1 MSRRIPLSQL
11 LIEGARYQ
19 YRRLAV
25 DMGGMARTVN
35 LKTGKPAIFHD
46 ISPRFLYG
54 QTVNAEAI
62 LKGHFS
68 YAGQNLDVGTQ
79 GDPWTVAVPSTKFA
93 TWLHGFEWLNDL
105 AVSHDRYAAIRA
117 RGLVDKWVVIYGSWN
132 PFSWAPD
139 VLAERLYH
147 WLSVWSPL
155 LTGDKLS
162 EAAQARRSSVMRQLK
177 RLRKTYKRTSPG
189 IVRLKAAAALAMG
202 GARLKEKS
210 GDFLGRGLDWLDDE
224 IETQILPDGGHISRA
239 PGQASEA
246 LEVLLTL
253 DSLLQVRGVEGSRAM
268 SRAIDRLAPV
278 VNFFTAADGKL
289 SNFNGSGESDKAYL
303 KALRKAAPDITAKS
317 FGYCPHTGY
326 QRIEADGTVLIVD
339 TGKTAP
345 RPYDAQA
352 HLAPLAFELST
363 ELGRLVV
370 NCGWNTTQ
378 PQSFRRAVRMTAAH
392 STLILNDQSAGR
404 LLKEGWA
411 SKCLGE
417 VVAVEAGP
425 VNVTRKEQVSGTW
438 LESSHDSYRDET
450 GLSHRRRFYMS
461 IEGNDI
467 RGEDSLFVPLGR
479 VPLSNAE
486 IPFQI
491 RFHFHPDVRVSLS
504 QDQQSAL
511 LVQGGKAGWRFRTDG
526 GPLTLEDSVYLGA
539 GHKPVK
545 CQQIVISG
553 RAFCDSDGET
563 RSNRVRWSF
572 RKLEAR
578 K

>member
-1 MSRRIPLSQL
+1 
-11 LIEGARYQ
+11 
-19 YRRLAV
+19 
-25 DMGGMARTVN
+25 MGGAARAMN
-35 LKTGKPAIFHD
+35 LKGGKPAIFHD
-46 ISPRFLYG
+46 VKPSFLYG
-54 QTVNAEAI
+54 QPALAEAM

-68 YAGQNLDVGTQ
+68 YAGQKLDVGAQ

-93 TWLHGFEWLNDL
+93 TWLHGFEWLDDFG
-105 AVSHDRYAAIRA
+105 VSRDKNAAIRA
-117 RGLVDKWVVIYGSWN
+117 RSLVDKWIAVYGKWN
-132 PFSWAPD
+132 PFSWEPD
-139 VLAERLYH
+139 VLTERLYH
-147 WLSVWSPL
+147 WLAVWSPL
-155 LTGDKLS
+155 LTGDNLS
-162 EAAQARRSSVMRQLK
+162 DEAQARRSSVMRQLK
-177 RLRKTYKRTSPG
+177 RLRSTYKRTSPG
-189 IVRLKAAAALAMG
+189 IMRLKAAAVLAMG

-210 GDFLGRGLDWLDDE
+210 DGFLGRGLDWLDDE
-224 IETQILPDGGHISRA
+224 IEVQILPDGGHVSRA
-239 PGQASEA
+239 PGQAVEA
-246 LEVLLTL
+246 LEILLTL
-253 DSLLQVRGVEGSRAM
+253 DSLLQARGVEGSRAM

-278 VNFFTAADGKL
+278 VHFFTAADGTL
-289 SNFNGSGESDKAYL
+289 VNFNGSGEGDKARL
-303 KALRKAAPDITAKS
+303 KALRKAAPNTTAKS

-339 TGKTAP
+339 TGETAP
-345 RPYDAQA
+345 RPFDDKT

-370 NCGWNTTQ
+370 NCGWNNAQ
-378 PQSFRRAVRMTAAH
+378 PQSFRRAVRATAAH
-392 STLILNDQSAGR
+392 SSLILNEKSAGR

-411 SKCLGE
+411 SKRLGE
-417 VVAVEAGP
+417 IVAVAAGP
-425 VNVTRKEQVSGTW
+425 VSAKRKEQVSGTW
-438 LESSHDSYRDET
+438 LESSHEGYREDT

-461 IEGNDI
+461 IEGDDI
-467 RGEDSLFVPLGR
+467 RGEDSLYVPLGG
-479 VPLSNAE
+479 VPLSNTE

-526 GPLTLEDSVYLGA
+526 GLLKIEDSVYLGQ
-539 GHKPVK
+539 GHRPVK